1 MPTNFYFQSGN
12 TMGTTNEQRLV
23 EDLVIESLKIY
34 GHDVFYIPR
43 TVVNRD
49 TIFDEDALS
58 QFTQAYPLEMYLENV
73 DGFEGEGDLFTKF
86 GIEIRDQANF
96 ILSKRRWEQMVDS
109 TGQLSDGST
118 LSSFQLTARPAEG
131 DLLYFQ
137 KTGSIF
143 EIKYVEFQ
151 NPFYQ
156 LGKIYVFRLQCEL
169 FEYSSEVFDTGIA
182 ALDGVVD
189 DLSLDALRFQFELE
203 SGDLFLKEDGGCI
216 VLEDFA
222 TQRSLTNTDNADI
235 DTFQEQEG
243 ILDFTEINPFGEI

>member
-34 GHDVFYIPR
+34 GHDVYYLPR

-86 GIEIRDQANF
+86 GIEIRDSANF

-109 TGQLSDGST
+109 TGGA
-118 LSSFQLTARPAEG
+118 FQLDARPAEG
-131 DLLYFQ
+131 DLLYFE
-137 KTGSIF
+137 KTGSIL

-169 FEYSSEVFDTGIA
+169 FEYSSETFDTGLDD
-182 ALDGVVD
+182 LDGIVD

-203 SGDLFLKEDGGCI
+203 SGDLLLQEEDGCLI
-216 VLEDFA
+216 LEDFSA
-222 TQRSLTNTDNADI
+222 QRSLTNTDNDVI
-235 DTFQEQEG
+235 DAFQEQEG